1 MFKAIFRDMDLY
13 KGIILASLVLLPA
26 AGGWAW
32 WVVGRIE
39 AGEQARMSAERRD
52 GLLHQ
57 IGSLQREV
65 EEVQESKIQTGGG
78 PGGGHR
84 RVFQGQ
90 IFDSSPTPMRTSD
103 FTIGTEQDRRVSQLR
118 AIDSEV
124 TIEFKRDGKE
134 PYALPRD
141 YITALLHNFENFS
154 QVWKLRN
161 LRIRNEEAQRLVGQ
175 KKAPPPELVDR
186 WLVERLV
193 MARRRPDR

>member
-1 MFKAIFRDMDLY
+1 
-13 KGIILASLVLLPA
+13 
-26 AGGWAW
+26 
-32 WVVGRIE
+32 
-39 AGEQARMSAERRD
+39 MSAERRD

-65 EEVQESKIQTGGG
+65 EEVQENKLQTGNTGQ
-78 PGGGHR
+78 GGGHR
-84 RVFQGQ
+84 RFFQGQ
-90 IFDSSPTPMRTSD
+90 IFDSSPTPMRTND

-161 LRIRNEEAQRLVGQ
+161 LRIKNEEAQRLVGQ